1 MATRR
6 RQEDSDLDRMVVTHP
21 DYPPASRVGA
31 SRAGCDYTEDNPPP
45 SEVNDIQMSRREF
58 DYCRGATKQIAGQTA
73 NHETIVNGDRLA
85 EPPPREDGS
94 PAHWV
99 ETQRCIQR
107 ALENNREFAA
117 MVDRNYRSRK
127 LLGFYGQQA
136 AEHVLKGWLSAYTD
150 GRDFRHNLTGTWNAI
165 VSIEDW
171 SNPGHDRLEI
181 GYRTCS
187 STFDATAQTLTP
199 DSKTGSPDTETSL
212 DLRNKVSYPTA
223 KDQWPELQR
232 SVDRGV
238 TAVVERVHAI
248 SGAADAEVWPVGTK
262 PRDGV

>member
-1 MATRR
+1 MVILFGSRATGRH
-6 RQEDSDLDRMVVTHP
+6 QEDSDLDRMVVTHP

-107 ALENNREFAA
+107 ALENNREFALI
-117 MVDRNYRSRK
+117 VDRNCWSRK
-127 LLGFYGQQA
+127 PLGFYGQQA
-136 AEHVLKGWLSAYTD
+136 VEHILKGWLSAYTD
-150 GRDFRHNLTGTWNAI
+150 GQDFRHNLTGNWNGTI
-165 VSIEDW
+165 SIEDW
-171 SNPGHDRLEI
+171 SNPGRDRFYDWVSDLFECI
-181 GYRTCS
+181 RCDGPDGDAGQKDWVTGYGNI
-187 STFDATAQTLTP
+187 P
-199 DSKTGSPDTETSL
+199 
-212 DLRNKVSYPTA
+212 
-223 KDQWPELQR
+223 
-232 SVDRGV
+232 
-238 TAVVERVHAI
+238 
-248 SGAADAEVWPVGTK
+248 
-262 PRDGV
+262 